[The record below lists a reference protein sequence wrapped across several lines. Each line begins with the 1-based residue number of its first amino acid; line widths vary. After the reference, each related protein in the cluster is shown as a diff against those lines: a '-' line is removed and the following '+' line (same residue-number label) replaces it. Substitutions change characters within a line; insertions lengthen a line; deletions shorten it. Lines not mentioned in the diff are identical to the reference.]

1 MQRHKIVA
9 RVILLILSIINL
21 TLAAP
26 VFLRGIHEVRIDV
39 ADYATTALR
48 ERWIPKE
55 EWSTSAP
62 NRENAP
68 QNLESSDS
76 ENEDMPDLELE
87 LEQQVP
93 DSPFS
98 SVGSTS
104 PHTPDPLRWAVGP
117 PPPEHNNLGLDLG
130 SNTFS
135 GLNADPQPSLGLGP
149 TDGTGFPSH
158 LAGSSAPE
166 HGDPYHVLSADPLRW
181 AVGPPPPEH
190 NNLRLNLGLN
200 TFSDLYAD
208 SQPSLGLGPTD
219 GTGFPSHLAGS
230 STPEHGDPYRLTGFD
245 PSSDAMTYPWEW
257 DDTWVTWKHPSPGA
271 NPPPQLGLG
280 HGNLDED
287 SDHLLLSLEPPV
299 LPSDPGPST
308 RPHSPSSVSYAEWAH
323 PQDPGPSKW
332 ARPLHGEPQNLDP
345 SRWVHPLF
353 GEPLNADQSAW
364 EDSSSS
370 PPPDSNPPPQ
380 HGNLD
385 EDFKFPLSRPR
396 PGPGPIDDQ
405 PPVSPPLGAG
415 PSTRPDPPSD
425 AGPSTSTPHPPPNPG
440 PQQHDLDFFSG
451 DLFRGGRLKRHI
463 SDSHPSCE

>member
-48 ERWIPKE
+48 KRWIPKE

-158 LAGSSAPE
+158 LAGSSA
-166 HGDPYHVLSADPLRW
+166 
-181 AVGPPPPEH
+181 
-190 NNLRLNLGLN
+190 
-200 TFSDLYAD
+200 
-208 SQPSLGLGPTD
+208 
-219 GTGFPSHLAGS
+219 
-230 STPEHGDPYRLTGFD
+230 PEHGDPYRLTGFD